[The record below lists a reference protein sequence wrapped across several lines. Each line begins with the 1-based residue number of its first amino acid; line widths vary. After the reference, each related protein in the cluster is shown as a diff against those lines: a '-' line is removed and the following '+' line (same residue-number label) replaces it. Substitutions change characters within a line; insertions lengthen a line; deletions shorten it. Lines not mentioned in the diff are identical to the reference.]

1 MKKRKEKG
9 DLKVHEIHSQSPAGA
24 PREGA
29 EWGHAAGPAAAGP
42 VGKFPG
48 KQGKR
53 DCLQAANVRWGKG
66 GGERKERQQE
76 QHQMGTSQLK
86 QSLEELLKQEISE
99 GGN

>member
-1 MKKRKEKG
+1 MKKRKEKT

-24 PREGA
+24 PCEGA
-29 EWGHAAGPAAAGP
+29 MQGHAAGPA
-42 VGKFPG
+42 GKFPG

-53 DCLQAANVRWGKG
+53 DGLRAENVRQGKG

-76 QHQMGTSQLK
+76 LHQMGTSQLK